1 MSLSLVTEQTIRDY
15 FKTMAAYGDD
25 LQKSLEKRCAECAAR
40 ITKEWDETKAAFE
53 AAGQDILATYQKIIT
68 TANPTL
74 EKKNDHKIHDTIK
87 EQVGLMREHIDK
99 TEDELLG
106 LIEKT
111 YECVPQNCEKQ
122 LEKCYKTT
130 EDIAE
135 YVTRKDLEL
144 PKIHIGNTDYQFHA
158 LATTATRHLIDYGN
172 NVLFTCFKNKNV
184 VNAAVEAFRNA
195 GVY

>member
-25 LQKSLEKRCAECAAR
+25 LQKSLGKGCAECATR
-40 ITKEWDETKAAFE
+40 ITKKWDEAKAAFE
-53 AAGQDILATYQKIIT
+53 AAGQDMLAAYEQIIT
-68 TANPTL
+68 TANPPLGET
-74 EKKNDHKIHDTIK
+74 NQQKINDTIK
-87 EQVGLMREHIDK
+87 KQVCLMRKRIDK

-130 EDIAE
+130 DDIAE
-135 YVTRKDLEL
+135 YVTRKDLRL
-144 PKIHIGNTDYQFHA
+144 PKIHIGNTNYEFHA
-158 LATTATRHLIDYGN
+158 LALTATRHLIDYGN
-172 NVLFTCFKNKNV
+172 NVLFTCFKNENV
-184 VNAAVEAFRNA
+184 VKAAVEAFRNA